1 MQGFATA
8 VPSFAASL
16 SAYTRIQDF
25 LVSSPKYAV
34 GDKDAQCGSN
44 RDGSHG
50 AVSSPIELG
59 ELNEHTKSSSR
70 SGNIIYAEAAS
81 LAFQSSTT
89 PSLRRISMR
98 VPPATLT
105 VVTGPTGSGKS
116 SLLEALL
123 GELTC
128 LEGYLT
134 VESSDIGY
142 CAQHPWLPAATIK
155 DVIQAAGHHDEAW
168 YRSVLHACMLDQDLD
183 GFPDNDRTVVGNKG
197 TKLSGGQKQRV
208 ASHLPCKRC
217 SRDD

>member
-1 MQGFATA
+1 MQSFATA

-16 SAYTRIQDF
+16 SAYTRIQNF
-25 LVSSPKYAV
+25 LVSSSKYAV
-34 GDKDAQCGSN
+34 GDKDSSCRSN
-44 RDGSHG
+44 RDGSR
-50 AVSSPIELG
+50 AVLSSSVELG
-59 ELNEHTKSSSR
+59 ELNEHTPSPSR
-70 SGNIIYAEAAS
+70 SGNVIYAETAS
-81 LAFQSSTT
+81 LAFQSRTT
-89 PSLRRISMR
+89 PFLRRISIR

-128 LEGYLT
+128 LEGSLT

-142 CAQHPWLPAATIK
+142 CAQYPWLPATTIK
-155 DVIQAAGHHDEAW
+155 DVIQAMGHHDEPW
-168 YRSVLHACMLDQDLD
+168 YRSVLHACMLDQDLE

-208 ASHLPCKRC
+208 ASHPPL
-217 SRDD
+217 

>member
-16 SAYTRIQDF
+16 SAYSRVQNF
-25 LVSSPKYAV
+25 LVSSPKHAI
-34 GDKDAQCGSN
+34 GDKNANCRSN
-44 RDGSHG
+44 PDGSRG
-50 AVSSPIELG
+50 ALSSSIELG
-59 ELNEHTKSSSR
+59 ELNEHTKSASR
-70 SGNIIYAEAAS
+70 SGNIIHADAAS
-81 LAFQSSTT
+81 LAFQPSIT
-89 PSLRRISMR
+89 PFLQCISMR

-123 GELTC
+123 GELAC

-134 VESSDIGY
+134 IESSDIGY

-155 DVIQAAGHHDEAW
+155 AIIQAAGHHDEAW

-183 GFPDNDRTVVGNKG
+183 GFPDHDRTVVGNKG
-197 TKLSGGQKQRV
+197 TKLSGGQK
-208 ASHLPCKRC
+208 
-217 SRDD
+217 